1 MKFKWIIALQIINP
15 PNFFQKFF
23 FHPWNELKVKKIT
36 KFFCRC
42 CCCYKMACN
51 RFTQWYAKKG
61 YPAGMHLSEKLE
73 ATRETKVISLIG
85 EPLLICK
92 PWHFDPKQHLNL
104 SFYLYHFT
112 FLFLFPKL
120 YWNPKNVSFSFS
132 EFDVQF
138 FLFYLFEEMVFFS
151 KAFNFINVCLF
162 SLKCLTENGVYTY
175 YRWGVTTVTLIL
187 IATWMREIDAR
198 NN

>member
-1 MKFKWIIALQIINP
+1 
-15 PNFFQKFF
+15 
-23 FHPWNELKVKKIT
+23 
-36 KFFCRC
+36 
-42 CCCYKMACN
+42 MACN

-73 ATRETKVISLIG
+73 ATREKKVISLFG
-85 EPLLICK
+85 EPLLICR

-120 YWNPKNVSFSFS
+120 YWNPKM
-132 EFDVQF
+132 
-138 FLFYLFEEMVFFS
+138 FLFLSLSLMSSFFNSIFSRKWFFFS
-151 KAFNFINVCLF
+151 NAFNFTNVCLF